1 MADELAYCQ
10 TSDIA
15 EIASAIRSKS
25 GKVVKMKLSDMPSEI
40 DALEGVGICPGKVIV
55 YQPVSV
61 GYGTIEETYVAG
73 LMSDSNFTPIISHG
87 NNSTTIS
94 GYKYNAAGY
103 APFSGKTTTDDDGNI
118 SVIVTWFEKVVFKD
132 LTFAFEGFGSF
143 EEVGVTRGSNV
154 NRTLEFKNCKPST
167 TSMAKFL
174 YKFPYTI
181 GVDFSDFDSSSIT
194 DMTDFMAYANNAGGS
209 VITRFK
215 LSENWASND
224 AITHLNFSNTVFN
237 HDCCLELFNKVA
249 TKTSASVIT
258 LNSTTKSSVLASEIK
273 IATDKNW
280 TVVS

>member
-25 GKVVKMKLSDMPSEI
+25 GKVVKMKLSDMPAEV
-40 DALEGVGICPGKVIV
+40 DALESVGVCPGEVTV

-61 GYGTIEETYVAG
+61 GYGTIEETYTTYLTAP
-73 LMSDSNFTPIISHG
+73 SNFSPIISYG

-94 GYKYNAAGY
+94 GYKYAARGY
-103 APFSGKTTTDDDGNI
+103 APFSGKITTDGDGN
-118 SVIVTWFEKVVFKD
+118 VAVVVMWFEKMIFKD
-132 LTFAFEGFGSF
+132 LTFQFEKFGSF
-143 EEVGVTRGSNV
+143 DGVSTTAGSSV
-154 NRTLEFKNCKPST
+154 NRTLEFVNCKPAT

-181 GVDFSDFDSSSIT
+181 GVDFSQFDSSSIT

-209 VITRFK
+209 VITHFK

-224 AITHLNFSNTVFN
+224 AINHLNFSNTVFN

-249 TKTSASVIT
+249 TKTTSSVIT
-258 LNSTTKSSVLASEIK
+258 LNSTTKSSMLASEIK

-280 TVVS
+280 TVIS

>member
-40 DALEGVGICPGKVIV
+40 DALEGIGACPGEVTV
-55 YQPVSV
+55 YQPVNV
-61 GYGTIEETYVAG
+61 GYAVIEETYTG
-73 LMSDSNFTPIISHG
+73 SLTSKSNFSPIISYG

-94 GYKYNAAGY
+94 GYKYQAQGY
-103 APFSGKTTTDDDGNI
+103 APFAGKTEEDDSGN
-118 SVIVTWFEKVVFKD
+118 VTVTVVWFEKTVFKD
-132 LTFAFEGFGSF
+132 LTFVFEKFGSF
-143 EEVGVTRGSNV
+143 DGVSGTKGSSV
-154 NRTLEFKNCKPST
+154 NRTLEFVNCKPAS

-181 GVDFSDFDSSSIT
+181 GVDFSQFDSSSIT
-194 DMTDFMAYANNAGGS
+194 DMTDFMAYANNSGGN
-209 VITRFK
+209 VITKFK

-224 AITHLNFSNTVFN
+224 AITSLNFTNTVFN
-237 HDCCLELFNKVA
+237 HDCCLELFNKLA
-249 TKTSASVIT
+249 TKTSTSVVT
-258 LNSTTKSSVLASEIK
+258 LNSTTKSSMLASEIK
-273 IATDKNW
+273 IATDKGW